1 MPTILI
7 VDDNDDIR
15 DLLTR
20 QMKTHGFT
28 VATARNGVE
37 AVEMAA
43 SAEPALILMDIN
55 LPELDGLE
63 ATMQIRA
70 VDVDKHTPII
80 ALTAYA
86 LPDDESRATA
96 AGCDA
101 FHAKPIDFD
110 KLFCQIQT
118 LIGDSSDAGEQGSSE
133 PA

>member
-1 MPTILI
+1 MPTILV

-20 QMKTHGFT
+20 KMKTHGYT
-28 VATARNGVE
+28 VATARTGVE
-37 AVEMAA
+37 AVEKA
-43 SAEPALILMDIN
+43 SSADVALILMDIN

-70 VDVDKHTPII
+70 ADADRHTPVI

-86 LPDDESRATA
+86 LPDDETRASA

-110 KLFCQIQT
+110 KLFNQIRI
-118 LIGDSSDAGEQGSSE
+118 LIDEEKALDESTRND
-133 PA
+133 PV

>member
-1 MPTILI
+1 MSTILV

-20 QMKTHGFT
+20 KMKSHGYT
-28 VATARNGVE
+28 VATACDGVE
-37 AVEMAA
+37 AVKVA
-43 SAEPALILMDIN
+43 SSSDLALILMDIN

-70 VDVDKHTPII
+70 GDNDKHTPVI

-86 LPDDESRATA
+86 LPDDQSRAKA

-110 KLFCQIQT
+110 RLFDQISE
-118 LIGDSSDAGEQGSSE
+118 LIGEVHTESTTD
-133 PA
+133 

>member
-1 MPTILI
+1 MSTILV

-20 QMKTHGFT
+20 KMKSHGYT
-28 VATARNGVE
+28 VATACDGVE
-37 AVEMAA
+37 AVKVA
-43 SAEPALILMDIN
+43 SSSDLALILMDIN

-70 VDVDKHTPII
+70 GRAGDTDKHTPVI

-86 LPDDESRATA
+86 LPDDQSRAKA

-110 KLFCQIQT
+110 RLFDQISE
-118 LIGDSSDAGEQGSSE
+118 LIGEVHTESTTD
-133 PA
+133 